1 MESTVRSPQA
11 GDNVLVLAKM
21 NSGRLTEFSGCIE
34 EVSADYA
41 YFALDSAKV
50 TVEKSCD
57 SAIYNESFAQ
67 CPASNDYQLSLIHR
81 AFDSRFDNSV
91 IPLQSP
97 RFFSAEIKNR

>member
-1 MESTVRSPQA
+1 VWSDHFLKQILPPFDIYRIDDDGTNRCACV
-11 GDNVLVLAKM
+11 G
-21 NSGRLTEFSGCIE
+21 T
-34 EVSADYA
+34 
-41 YFALDSAKV
+41 LDSAKV

-67 CPASNDYQLSLIHR
+67 CPASNNYQLSLIHR

-97 RFFSAEIKNR
+97 RFFSAEIKNRNR

>member
-1 MESTVRSPQA
+1 MWSDRFLKQMLPPFDIYRIDDDGTNRCACV
-11 GDNVLVLAKM
+11 GTLDN
-21 NSGRLTEFSGCIE
+21 
-34 EVSADYA
+34 
-41 YFALDSAKV
+41 AKV